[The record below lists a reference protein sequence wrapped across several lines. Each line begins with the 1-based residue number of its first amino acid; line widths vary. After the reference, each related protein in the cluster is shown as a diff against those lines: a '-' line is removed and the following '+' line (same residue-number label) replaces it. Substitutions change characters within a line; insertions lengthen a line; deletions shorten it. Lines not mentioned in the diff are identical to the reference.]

1 MIETFKVLP
10 HSCVPY
16 YRSLLKIH
24 EESEKNGFPMPN
36 DKNRFQKKTSI
47 RENPCFELD

>member
-1 MIETFKVLP
+1 MIETFKILP

-24 EESEKNGFPMPN
+24 EESEKKRISDAERQKPIS
-36 DKNRFQKKTSI
+36 KKKTF
-47 RENPCFELD
+47 N